1 MKKFGKLTALLFVLV
16 MCVSLAAAFA
26 ACDKTEGAAVT
37 FVKASE
43 SEDGYATLYVAD
55 GRDLNVMVLS
65 DPQVD
70 YYEKYKVVGSPG
82 NDKTY
87 RFIEDFVSAT
97 APDFVVINGDLA
109 MVDMP
114 LVSQVPYF
122 VRYAEIFERLQIPWI
137 FTFGNHDC
145 DGQWDSASATA
156 DDTVGQC
163 SKELLIERMAQYEY
177 CLIGSDGKCA
187 DGAGN
192 SFVNVREKSGAL
204 RYTMCLFDC
213 VYDEAEGSTLPC
225 PPPLR

>member
-1 MKKFGKLTALLFVLV
+1 MKKFGKLAALFFVLV
-16 MCVSLAAAFA
+16 MCASLAAAFA

-122 VRYAEIFERLQIPWI
+122 VSYAEIFERLQIPWI

-145 DGQWDSASATA
+145 DGQ
-156 DDTVGQC
+156 
-163 SKELLIERMAQYEY
+163 
-177 CLIGSDGKCA
+177 
-187 DGAGN
+187 
-192 SFVNVREKSGAL
+192 
-204 RYTMCLFDC
+204 
-213 VYDEAEGSTLPC
+213 
-225 PPPLR
+225 